1 MIFFWKESKD
11 GKSDTNIDELQAV
24 IMNYQKKAR
33 EMTDQIT
40 DLESKLS
47 IMEETS
53 EEKQAEKSRYK
64 PLARKEGHQVI
75 K

>member
-1 MIFFWKESKD
+1 
-11 GKSDTNIDELQAV
+11 
-24 IMNYQKKAR
+24 MNYQKKAR

-75 K
+75 N